1 MSENKNLLL
10 AVVLCLAVL
19 FGWSYFSEFMGWA
32 PPREKPAPK
41 SAAEAPAPRP
51 EASEPAPRAFAP
63 VPGKDFSID
72 TPLYRATFHTGG
84 GVLTSFILK
93 DYKATIEA
101 DSPPVNL
108 ISPAAARVA
117 PLGLLINSQPSWSMG
132 QWMAETEGDGAA
144 IEKNGTASL
153 ALAGKV
159 DGLDVRRHLQFDAGT
174 YLIRETITLRNSADH
189 SRSVRLGFTQAISGD
204 LVSGDRYD
212 RMRVAWDDNGTL
224 DDEADSKDLING
236 VQTTG
241 QIYWAGPMSTYFLCA
256 SLPAES
262 AGATMK
268 GLVDNNIYRVALE
281 QADITLGPGETRE
294 ATASYW
300 LGPKDRAMM
309 EAVSEQLIKSID
321 FGYFSYIGK
330 VLTWAMEFFY
340 KYCHNWGVAILL
352 LTLALRVILWPL
364 NSMSFKSMEKMRQLA
379 PYVKEINEKHKG
391 DRAAAQKAVLELYRT
406 YNVKPAGGCVPMIIQ
421 LPIFF
426 GLYQGLLNSLALRH
440 AAFIPYLPGT
450 DIVWLADLSAKDPL
464 YISPILMGLA
474 MFAQQRMSPPMG
486 DPMQQK
492 MMMFLPLIFTV
503 FFATM
508 PSGLVIYWLFNNLL
522 QMFQQWL
529 FMRKSKKSPQPA
541 PAPLEAQAAAPKN
554 REQRKK

>member
-1 MSENKNLLL
+1 MSENKNLVL

-19 FGWSYFSEFMGWA
+19 FGWSYLSEFMGWT
-32 PPREKPAPK
+32 PPREQPALRQAPEITPTPEK
-41 SAAEAPAPRP
+41 SAPPA
-51 EASEPAPRAFAP
+51 RAFTP
-63 VPGKDFSID
+63 VPGRDFIVE
-72 TPLYRATFHTGG
+72 TPLYKATIHTGG
-84 GVLTSFILK
+84 GVLNSFILK
-93 DYKATIEA
+93 NYRATIEP

-108 ISPAAARVA
+108 VSAEAARVS
-117 PLGLLINSQPSWSMG
+117 PLGLLINSQASWSMG
-132 QWMAETEGDGAA
+132 QWQAETGGEGLELG
-144 IEKNGTASL
+144 EKGKGSL
-153 ALAGKV
+153 ALLGQV
-159 DGLDVRRHLQFDAGT
+159 DGLDVRRQLEFDADT
-174 YLIRETITLRNSADH
+174 YLIRETITLRNGADH
-189 SRSVRLGFTQAISGD
+189 SRTVRLGFTQAMSGD
-204 LVSGDRYD
+204 MVSGDRYD
-212 RMRVAWDDNGTL
+212 RMRVAWDENGSL
-224 DDEADSKDLING
+224 EDEADSKDLLNG
-236 VQTTG
+236 VQATG

-256 SLPAES
+256 SLPGES

-281 QADITLGPGETRE
+281 QADIVLAAGETRE
-294 ATASYW
+294 VSTSYW
-300 LGPKDRAMM
+300 LGPKERALM
-309 EAVSEQLIKSID
+309 EEVSDQLIKSID

-340 KYCHNWGVAILL
+340 KYCRNWGVAILL
-352 LTLALRVILWPL
+352 LTLALRLLLWPL

-406 YNVKPAGGCVPMIIQ
+406 YNVKPAGGCVPMIVQ

-464 YISPILMGLA
+464 YITPILMGLA
-474 MFAQQRMSPPMG
+474 MFAQQKMSPPMG

-508 PSGLVIYWLFNNLL
+508 PSGLVIYWLFNNLF

-529 FMRKSKKSPQPA
+529 FMRKSKKSPQPTPA
-541 PAPLEAQAAAPKN
+541 PAAAAPTPRAK
-554 REQRKK
+554 ETRKK